1 MEPIQIRVASPQ
13 DAQAMLAIY
22 APYVERTAVSF
33 ELTPPSLE
41 EFRGRVETTLRRFPW
56 LAVQQGDR
64 VIGYA
69 YASPLHPRA
78 AYAWSAEAS
87 IYLAPD
93 CHGQGVGRRLYDE
106 LEKILAAQRVQN
118 LNACIACPVR
128 EDEFLTFGSIRF
140 HERQGYRMV
149 GKFTRCGYKFGRW
162 YNMVWM
168 EKLIGD
174 HRPDQPA
181 PKTFEEIREIAA
193 AKYGI

>member
-64 VIGYA
+64 VIGYV

-106 LEKILAAQRVQN
+106 LEKILAAQQKIRT
-118 LNACIACPVR
+118 L
-128 EDEFLTFGSIRF
+128 DDFLS
-140 HERQGYRMV
+140 EKPEEE
-149 GKFTRCGYKFGRW
+149 GKTE
-162 YNMVWM
+162 NEM
-168 EKLIGD
+168 D
-174 HRPDQPA
+174 
-181 PKTFEEIREIAA
+181 
-193 AKYGI
+193 

>member
-1 MEPIQIRVASPQ
+1 MEPIQICVASPQ

-41 EFRGRVETTLRRFPW
+41 EFRSRIETTLRRFPW
-56 LAVQQGDR
+56 LAVRQGDR

-106 LEKILAAQRVQN
+106 LEKILAAQRVQS
-118 LNACIACPVR
+118 LNACIACPR
-128 EDEFLTFGSIRF
+128 EEEDPHLTRASLLF
-140 HERQGYRMV
+140 HEKLGFRTWGHAERCAF
-149 GKFTRCGYKFGRW
+149 KFDRW
-162 YNMVWM
+162 YDMVWM
-168 EKLIGD
+168 GKAIGT
-174 HRPDQPA
+174 PLTP
-181 PKTFEEIREIAA
+181 PTPFLPFPEIRE
-193 AKYGI
+193 KFTLL